1 MQNQDQVTPEELVDN
16 AAADEGAQQPDARI
30 AELEAQIAELKDQFL
45 RAKADTENMR
55 RRAAEDVAAAGKYA
69 VGKIAVELLP
79 VKDCLEMALLDTSG
93 NIEAMKMGV
102 DMTLKQLVT
111 AFDKAQI
118 IDINPE
124 VGEKLDP
131 HRHQA
136 MSMEDSEQDANTV
149 VRVMQKGYLIADRVL
164 RPAMVIVAR
173 PKA

>member
-16 AAADEGAQQPDARI
+16 TAADEGTQQPDARI

-93 NIEAMKMGV
+93 NIEAM
-102 DMTLKQLVT
+102 
-111 AFDKAQI
+111 
-118 IDINPE
+118 
-124 VGEKLDP
+124 
-131 HRHQA
+131 
-136 MSMEDSEQDANTV
+136 
-149 VRVMQKGYLIADRVL
+149 
-164 RPAMVIVAR
+164 
-173 PKA
+173 

>member
-1 MQNQDQVTPEELVDN
+1 
-16 AAADEGAQQPDARI
+16 
-30 AELEAQIAELKDQFL
+30 
-45 RAKADTENMR
+45 
-55 RRAAEDVAAAGKYA
+55 
-69 VGKIAVELLP
+69 
-79 VKDCLEMALLDTSG
+79 
-93 NIEAMKMGV
+93 MKMGV